1 MGILFSAILLIV
13 FIALIS
19 KFTFKTKH
27 KVCPHCKE
35 KVSLSALKCT
45 HCGFLFPTP
54 DEKADY
60 DNNDV
65 NSASDGD

>member
-1 MGILFSAILLIV
+1 MGFLFGAILLIV

-27 KVCPHCKE
+27 KVCPICEE
-35 KVSLSALKCT
+35 KVSLTSLKCT

-54 DEKADY
+54 DEKDDHDQDDAG
-60 DNNDV
+60 
-65 NSASDGD
+65 SASDGD